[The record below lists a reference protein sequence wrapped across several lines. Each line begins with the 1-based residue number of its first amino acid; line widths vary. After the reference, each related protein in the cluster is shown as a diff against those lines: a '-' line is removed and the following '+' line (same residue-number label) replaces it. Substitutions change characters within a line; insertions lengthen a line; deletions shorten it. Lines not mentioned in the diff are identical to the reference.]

1 VLGGRRLDSVRDAD
15 GRDALVAG
23 VLCVGR
29 TGVSALD
36 VQETKA
42 VAAFRQVLAR
52 SIQGRGLLDFF
63 DKGGN
68 SGAGP
73 WDVFHSVEQS
83 GQSNDRRLV
92 DDEKVVNDAE
102 LGQEAGE
109 LEDSVTVVD
118 LDRRVGQQEE
128 GMLAEAV
135 GGGWMNLPGQRP
147 GVKKEQKQKRRK

>member
-1 VLGGRRLDSVRDAD
+1 LDPVRDAD

-135 GGGWMNLPGQRP
+135 GGGWMNLPGKGP
-147 GVKKEQKQKRRK
+147 GVKKREQKQKRRK